1 MEKRN
6 ESNMLIKNDL
16 QTEITRLKKVV
27 QDQKNEIEKPRRE
40 NSAWIPVS
48 TGIFPRDKEIVQV
61 TYLGFSD
68 EKPCCEAFAF
78 RKNGDWYWYSKGT
91 RITVKITAWKP
102 KCKAYEEKEMYD
114 GIFKLAGLIKLMAED
129 VSKEDSWWKCEYIGP
144 AIGLR
149 ETKNFW
155 DEISVTDD
163 SGYRYDDGRVVANIT
178 NKLMAAVKPEN
189 SSKSL
194 KRSDVYTEWFESEQ
208 DAAEFVQDARCC
220 C

>member
-27 QDQKNEIEKPRRE
+27 QDQKNEIEKLRRE

>member
-1 MEKRN
+1 MQNLHKEKNMEKRN

-27 QDQKNEIEKPRRE
+27 QDQKNEIEKLRRE

-129 VSKEDSWWKCEYIGP
+129 VSKEDSWWK
-144 AIGLR
+144 
-149 ETKNFW
+149 
-155 DEISVTDD
+155 
-163 SGYRYDDGRVVANIT
+163 
-178 NKLMAAVKPEN
+178 
-189 SSKSL
+189 
-194 KRSDVYTEWFESEQ
+194 
-208 DAAEFVQDARCC
+208 
-220 C
+220 